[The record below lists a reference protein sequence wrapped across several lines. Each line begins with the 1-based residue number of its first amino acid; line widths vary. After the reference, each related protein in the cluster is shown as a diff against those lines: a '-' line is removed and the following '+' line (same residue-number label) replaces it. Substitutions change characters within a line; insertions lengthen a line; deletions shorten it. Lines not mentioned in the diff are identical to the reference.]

1 MAAVI
6 AFISQKGGV
15 GKSTLARA
23 LAAVCAQAG
32 LEVVL
37 ADLDPRQQTL
47 IQWQKARTAQRVSP
61 RLSVQPFDDAAEA
74 VIERADAC
82 DLVILDTPGGVNDD
96 TLAAAR
102 TVHLIVQPTGLSL
115 DDLHPTVLLFHEL
128 VAAGIPKSRLVAA
141 LCRVL
146 DDEEEE
152 TAARA
157 YLKEAGYEVLE
168 GSIPE
173 SLAYRVAHNRGRS
186 LTETNEQA
194 FNERA
199 DALIEALLTKVAA
212 ITSAADET
220 EEPIPMPKGGAA

>member
-1 MAAVI
+1 MPAVI
-6 AFISQKGGV
+6 AFVSQKGGV
-15 GKSTLARA
+15 GKTTLARA
-23 LAAVCAQAG
+23 LAAVCSHAG
-32 LEVVL
+32 LAVVL

-47 IQWQKARTAQRVSP
+47 VHWQQARTAHRVSP
-61 RLSVQPFDDAAEA
+61 RLSVEAFEDAADA
-74 VIERADAC
+74 TERAGSC
-82 DLVILDTPGGVNDD
+82 DLLILDTPGGVNDD
-96 TLAAAR
+96 TLAVAHMA
-102 TVHLIVQPTGLSL
+102 HLVVQPTGPTL

-128 VAAGIPKSRLVAA
+128 AAVGIPKSRLVAA

-212 ITSAADET
+212 ITSVADET
-220 EEPIPMPKGGAA
+220 EEPTRMPKGGAA

>member
-1 MAAVI
+1 MPAVI

-23 LAAVCAQAG
+23 LAAVCAHAG

-47 IQWQKARTAQRVSP
+47 VHWQKARTAQRVSP
-61 RLSVQPFDDAAEA
+61 RLSVEPFDDAAEA
-74 VIERADAC
+74 VERAGVC
-82 DLVILDTPGGVNDD
+82 DLLILDAPGGVNDD
-96 TLAAAR
+96 TLAVAR
-102 TVHLIVQPTGLSL
+102 TAHLIVQPTGLSL

-128 VAAGIPKSRLVAA
+128 VAVGIPKSNLVAA

-146 DDEEEE
+146 NGEEEE
-152 TAARA
+152 AAARA
-157 YLKEAGYEVLE
+157 YLAEAGYEVLE

-173 SLAYRVAHNRGRS
+173 SLTYRLAHNRGRS

-212 ITSAADET
+212 ITSIADEA
-220 EEPIPMPKGGAA
+220 EEPTRMPKGGAA

>member
-1 MAAVI
+1 MPAVI

-61 RLSVQPFDDAAEA
+61 RLSVEPFDDAAEA
-74 VIERADAC
+74 VERAEAC
-82 DLVILDTPGGVNDD
+82 DLLILDTPGGVNDD
-96 TLAAAR
+96 TLSVAR
-102 TVHLIVQPTGLSL
+102 MAHLIVQPTGPSL

-128 VAAGIPKSRLVAA
+128 VAVGIPKSNLVAA

-146 DDEEEE
+146 NGEDEEA
-152 TAARA
+152 AARA
-157 YLKEAGYEVLE
+157 YLEEAGYEVLE

-173 SLAYRVAHNRGRS
+173 SLTYRVAHNRGRS

-212 ITSAADET
+212 ITSVADET
-220 EEPIPMPKGGAA
+220 EEPTRMPKGGAA

>member
-61 RLSVQPFDDAAEA
+61 RLSVEPFDDAAEA
-74 VIERADAC
+74 VERAEAC
-82 DLVILDTPGGVNDD
+82 DLLILDAPGGVNDD
-96 TLAAAR
+96 TLSVAR
-102 TVHLIVQPTGLSL
+102 MAHLIVQPTGPSL

-128 VAAGIPKSRLVAA
+128 VAAGIPKSNLVAA
-141 LCRVL
+141 FCRVL

-152 TAARA
+152 AAARA
-157 YLKEAGYEVLE
+157 YLEEAGYEVLA
-168 GSIPE
+168 GFIPE
-173 SLAYRVAHNRGRS
+173 NRAYRAAHNRGRS
-186 LTETNEQA
+186 LTETDEQA

-220 EEPIPMPKGGAA
+220 EEPIRMPKGGAA

>member
-1 MAAVI
+1 MPAVI

-47 IQWQKARTAQRVSP
+47 VHWQKARTAQRVSP
-61 RLSVQPFDDAAEA
+61 RLSVEAFDNVAEA
-74 VIERADAC
+74 VERAEAC
-82 DLVILDTPGGVNDD
+82 DLLILDTPGGVNDD
-96 TLAAAR
+96 TLSVAR
-102 TVHLIVQPTGLSL
+102 TAHLIVQPTGPAL
-115 DDLHPTVLLFHEL
+115 DDLYPTVLLFHEL
-128 VAAGIPKSRLVAA
+128 VDAGIPKSNLVAA

-146 DDEEEE
+146 NDKEEA
-152 TAARA
+152 AARA
-157 YLKEAGYEVLE
+157 YLDEAGYEVLD

-186 LTETNEQA
+186 LTETDEQA
-194 FNERA
+194 FNDRA

-220 EEPIPMPKGGAA
+220 EEPTLMPKGGAA

>member
-47 IQWQKARTAQRVSP
+47 VQWQKARTAQRVSP
-61 RLSVQPFDDAAEA
+61 RLSVEPFDDAAEA
-74 VIERADAC
+74 VKRAEAC
-82 DLVILDTPGGVNDD
+82 DVLILDAPSGVNDD
-96 TLAAAR
+96 TLAVACTA
-102 TVHLIVQPTGLSL
+102 HLIVQPTGPTL
-115 DDLHPTVLLFHEL
+115 DDLYPTVLLFHEL
-128 VAAGIPKSRLVAA
+128 VAVDIPKSRLVAA

-146 DDEEEE
+146 DDEEEA
-152 TAARA
+152 AARA
-157 YLKEAGYEVLE
+157 YLEEAGYEVLA
-168 GSIPE
+168 GFIPE
-173 SLAYRVAHNRGRS
+173 SLTYRVAHNRGRS
-186 LTETNEQA
+186 LTETNEQT

-199 DALIEALLTKVAA
+199 DALIEALLTKVAT

>member
-61 RLSVQPFDDAAEA
+61 RLSVEPFNDAAEA
-74 VIERADAC
+74 VKRADAC
-82 DLVILDTPGGVNDD
+82 DVLILDAPGGVNDD
-96 TLAAAR
+96 TLAVACAA
-102 TVHLIVQPTGLSL
+102 HLIVQPTGPTL
-115 DDLHPTVLLFHEL
+115 DDLYPTVLLFHEL
-128 VAAGIPKSRLVAA
+128 VDAGIPKSSLVAA

-146 DDEEEE
+146 DEEEE
-152 TAARA
+152 AEARA

-173 SLAYRVAHNRGRS
+173 SLTYRVAHNRGRS
-186 LTETNEQA
+186 LTETKEQA
-194 FNERA
+194 FNDRA

-212 ITSAADET
+212 ITSAAAET
-220 EEPIPMPKGGAA
+220 EEPTRMPKGGAA

>member
-1 MAAVI
+1 MPAVI
-6 AFISQKGGV
+6 AFVSQKGGV

-47 IQWQKARTAQRVSP
+47 VHWQQARRAHHISP
-61 RLSVQPFDDAAEA
+61 RLSVEAFNDAAEA
-74 VIERADAC
+74 AERAEPC
-82 DLVILDTPGGVNDD
+82 DVLILDTPGGVSNE
-96 TLAAAR
+96 TLSVAR
-102 TVHLIVQPTGLSL
+102 MAHLIVQPTGPTL
-115 DDLHPTVLLFHEL
+115 DDLHPAVLLFHEL
-128 VAAGIPKSRLVAA
+128 AAAGIPKSRLVAA

-146 DDEEEE
+146 DDEEED
-152 TAARA
+152 AARA
-157 YLKEAGYEVLE
+157 YLEEAGYEVLD

-186 LTETNEQA
+186 LTETDQQA

-212 ITSAADET
+212 ITSSPDEES
-220 EEPIPMPKGGAA
+220 EEPFGMRKGGAA

>member
-61 RLSVQPFDDAAEA
+61 RLSVEPFDNAAEA
-74 VIERADAC
+74 VIERAEAC
-82 DLVILDTPGGVNDD
+82 DLLILDTPGGVNDD
-96 TLAAAR
+96 TLAVAR
-102 TVHLIVQPTGLSL
+102 TAHLIVQPTGPSL
-115 DDLHPTVLLFHEL
+115 DDVHPTVLLFHEL

-146 DDEEEE
+146 DEEE
-152 TAARA
+152 ADARA
-157 YLKEAGYEVLE
+157 YLEEAGYEVLE

-173 SLAYRVAHNRGRS
+173 SLTYRVAHNRGRS

-212 ITSAADET
+212 ITSIADEA
-220 EEPIPMPKGGAA
+220 EEPTRMPKGGAA

>member
-61 RLSVQPFDDAAEA
+61 RLSVEPFDNAAEA
-74 VIERADAC
+74 VIERAEAC
-82 DLVILDTPGGVNDD
+82 DLLILDTPGGVNDD
-96 TLAAAR
+96 TLAVAR
-102 TVHLIVQPTGLSL
+102 MAHLIVQPTGPSL
-115 DDLHPTVLLFHEL
+115 DDVHPTVLLFHEL
-128 VAAGIPKSRLVAA
+128 VAVGIPKSRLVAA

-146 DDEEEE
+146 DDEEE
-152 TAARA
+152 AVARA

-173 SLAYRVAHNRGRS
+173 SLTYRVAHNRGRS

-212 ITSAADET
+212 ITSTGDET
-220 EEPIPMPKGGAA
+220 EEPTRMPKGGAA

>member
-47 IQWQKARTAQRVSP
+47 IQWQKARAAQQVSP
-61 RLSVQPFDDAAEA
+61 RLSVEPFDDAAEA
-74 VIERADAC
+74 VERAQAC
-82 DLVILDTPGGVNDD
+82 DLLILDTPGGVNDD
-96 TLAAAR
+96 TLAVAR
-102 TVHLIVQPTGLSL
+102 MAHLIVQPTGPSL

-128 VAAGIPKSRLVAA
+128 VAAGIPKSNLVAA
-141 LCRVL
+141 FCRVL

-152 TAARA
+152 AAARA
-157 YLKEAGYEVLE
+157 YLKEAGYEVLK
-168 GSIPE
+168 GSVPE
-173 SLAYRVAHNRGRS
+173 SLTYRVAHNRGRS

-212 ITSAADET
+212 ITSVADEA
-220 EEPIPMPKGGAA
+220 EEPTRMPKGGAA

>member
-1 MAAVI
+1 MPAVI

-23 LAAVCAQAG
+23 LAAVCSHAG

-47 IQWQKARTAQRVSP
+47 VQWQKARTAQRVSP
-61 RLSVQPFDDAAEA
+61 RLSVELFDDVGEA
-74 VIERADAC
+74 VGRAEAC
-82 DLVILDTPGGVNDD
+82 DLLILDTPGGVNDD
-96 TLAAAR
+96 TLSVAR
-102 TVHLIVQPTGLSL
+102 TAHLIVQPTGTTL

-128 VAAGIPKSRLVAA
+128 AAVGVPKSHLVAA

-146 DDEEEE
+146 DDEEEV
-152 TAARA
+152 AARA
-157 YLKEAGYEVLE
+157 YLEEAGYEVLA
-168 GSIPE
+168 GFIPE
-173 SLAYRVAHNRGRS
+173 NRAYRTAHNRGRS
-186 LTETNEQA
+186 LTETEEQK
-194 FNERA
+194 FNDRA

-220 EEPIPMPKGGAA
+220 EEPTPMPKGGAA

>member
-1 MAAVI
+1 MPAVI

-47 IQWQKARTAQRVSP
+47 VQWQKARVAQRVSP
-61 RLSVQPFDDAAEA
+61 RLSVEPFDDAAEA
-74 VIERADAC
+74 VERADAC
-82 DLVILDTPGGVNDD
+82 DLLILDTPGGVNDD
-96 TLAAAR
+96 TLVVAR
-102 TVHLIVQPTGLSL
+102 TAHLIVQPTGTTV

-128 VAAGIPKSRLVAA
+128 VAAGIPKAHLVAA

-146 DDEEEE
+146 DDEE
-152 TAARA
+152 AADARA
-157 YLKEAGYEVLE
+157 YLEEAGYEVLA
-168 GSIPE
+168 GFIPE
-173 SLAYRVAHNRGRS
+173 NRAYRTAHNRGRS
-186 LTETNEQA
+186 LTETDEQS
-194 FNERA
+194 FNDRA

-220 EEPIPMPKGGAA
+220 EQPIVMPKGGAA